1 MNSSQIGIVPLNWK
15 YDSARM
21 GDYLSGIAGY
31 GFKGNQISMDQGN
44 SADFVRSMKD
54 HSLKFAEIYVAVHM
68 TPDGIEEISETETA
82 ETIAL
87 AARVGVEMVVFA
99 VDGTTNR
106 DLCATRA
113 STGPQLT
120 VAAYSQLAE
129 HINRFAKIAKD
140 HGMKSSFHPHAA
152 TFIETF
158 SETEK
163 LMNLLDPALVGVCL
177 DVGHWIVGG
186 GDPIEAIQH
195 FGERVTHVHIKDVS
209 GEVLAKLA
217 SGEIASMHDCVMDQ
231 KLFVPAGTGVLDLKG
246 VISALTALNFSGWLM
261 SEQDSAWE
269 PSEAASGISYANIIA
284 ALQ

>member
-31 GFKGNQISMDQGN
+31 GFKGIQISMDQGN

-54 HSLKFAEIYVAVHM
+54 HSLNFAEIYVAVHM

-99 VDGTTNR
+99 VDGTTDR

-113 STGPQLT
+113 ATGPQLT
-120 VAAYSQLAE
+120 DAAFSQLAK

-163 LMNLLDPALVGVCL
+163 LMNLLDPGLVGVCL

-195 FGERVTHVHIKDVS
+195 FGERITHVHIKDVS

-217 SGEIASMHDCVMDQ
+217 SGHIASMEDSVMKD
-231 KLFVPAGTGVLDLKG
+231 KLFVPAGTGILDLHG
-246 VISALTALNFSGWLM
+246 VMRALGALNFTGWLM

-269 PSEAASGISYANIIA
+269 PAEAASGISYSNILA
-284 ALQ
+284 GLK

>member
-1 MNSSQIGIVPLNWK
+1 MKSSQIGIVPLNWK
-15 YDSARM
+15 YDQSRM
-21 GDYLSGIAGY
+21 SEYLSGIAGY
-31 GFKGNQISMDQGN
+31 GFKGIQVSMDQGN
-44 SADFVRSMKD
+44 SPDFVRSMKE
-54 HSLKFAEIYVAVHM
+54 HSLNFAEIYVAVHM
-68 TPDGIEEISETETA
+68 TTEGIEAISETETA

-99 VDGTTNR
+99 VDGTNER

-113 STGPQLT
+113 ATGPQLT
-120 VAAYSQLAE
+120 DAAYSQLAK

-163 LMNLLDPALVGVCL
+163 LMNLLDPDLVGVCL

-195 FGERVTHVHIKDVS
+195 FGERITHVHIKDVS

-217 SGEIASMHDCVMDQ
+217 SGHIASMEDSVMKD
-231 KLFVPAGTGVLDLKG
+231 KLFVPAGTGILDLHG
-246 VISALTALNFSGWLM
+246 VMRALGALNFTGWLM

-269 PSEAASGISYANIIA
+269 PAEAASGISYSNILA
-284 ALQ
+284 GLK

>member
-15 YDSARM
+15 YDPARM
-21 GDYLSGIAGY
+21 NEYLSGIAGY
-31 GFKGNQISMDQGN
+31 GFKGIQISMAQG
-44 SADFVRSMKD
+44 SSTDFLACMEQ
-54 HSLKFAEIYVAVHM
+54 HSIKCAEIYVAVHM
-68 TPDGIEEISETETA
+68 TPDGIEEISERETA

-87 AARVGVEMVVFA
+87 AAQVGVEMVVFA
-99 VDGTTNR
+99 VDGTTER
-106 DLCATRA
+106 DHCATRA
-113 STGPQLT
+113 ATGPQLSDS
-120 VAAYSQLAE
+120 AYSQLAE

-158 SETEK
+158 AETEK
-163 LMNLLDPALVGVCL
+163 LMKLLDLELVGVCL

-186 GDPIEAIQH
+186 GDPIHAINH
-195 FGERVTHVHIKDVS
+195 FGKRISHVHIKDVS

-217 SGEIASMHDCVMDQ
+217 SGEIASMETSVVEQ